1 MLRLGLLLLSLWV
14 APVCAQSP
22 APSPNPSPGSAAPV
36 SVKVATPDDL
46 MVVLERRA
54 PAEVLPLNDSLLA
67 AEVNAVVAE
76 VRTDVGELVQAGD
89 LLVELDRRDFQL
101 QLDAA
106 RAALSSARARQAEAS
121 AKLERAQRLSKAQY
135 VSEDEL
141 LTRETA
147 LAVSAAEIL
156 NAEAQVAIAQRQLDK
171 CGVFA
176 PFDGVVQER
185 MAQQGAY
192 VTVGTPLVAA
202 DPDRP
207 GRTGCGSAGRPGRV
221 PATGDRTGILLPGK
235 QRWDVTLLRLSPVI
249 QAGRRARPARFAFV
263 GEPPPAGQNGEL
275 VWRVAG
281 GQLPANLISR
291 RQGGLGVFLVESGAA
306 RFLPLPGAQEGRPVP
321 VELPAGALVI
331 VQGQDRLQDGDPVQV
346 R

>member
-1 MLRLGLLLLSLWV
+1 
-14 APVCAQSP
+14 
-22 APSPNPSPGSAAPV
+22 
-36 SVKVATPDDL
+36 
-46 MVVLERRA
+46 
-54 PAEVLPLNDSLLA
+54 
-67 AEVNAVVAE
+67 
-76 VRTDVGELVQAGD
+76 

-192 VTVGTPLVAA
+192 VTVGTPLLQLTQ
-202 DPDRP
+202 
-207 GRTGCGSAGRPGRV
+207 TGLVELDAEV
-221 PATGDRTGILLPGK
+221 PAVLAESLQQAMDWYFVAGE

-249 QAGRRARPARFAFV
+249 QAGRRARPARFAFD

-291 RQGGLGVFLVESGAA
+291 RQGELGVFLVESGAA